1 MCFLKFLF
9 WKIKVSWIC
18 LQSIT
23 HLRIELLNY
32 DLVFRTFFKYLEFI
46 ILCFFTLLLNR
57 NKNCYRQEI
66 SECLIRK
73 ALQGT
78 SGRKE
83 QRDVLEK
90 AIDATRFLLN

>member
-1 MCFLKFLF
+1 MSSFYYTF
-9 WKIKVSWIC
+9 
-18 LQSIT
+18 T
-23 HLRIELLNY
+23 YRTTELWFGIPHVFQIFRVY
-32 DLVFRTFFKYLEFI
+32 YSLV
-46 ILCFFTLLLNR
+46 FFTLLLNR